1 MAEEL
6 NIAENNEEKHQQEV
20 EENPQEII
28 TEATAPEETLPE
40 ETFPEEH
47 KKEKTNHLPKA
58 NLEDFNWD
66 EIGQEKKIYSEEE
79 YKELEDIYSQSFKS
93 IIEQE
98 VVDGT
103 VVAITPREVVVNI
116 GYKSDGIIPSNE
128 LRHNPNL
135 KIGDTIEVYVEK
147 QEDSEGQLVLSHKKA
162 RLLKAWNRVNKAYD
176 DGEIVN
182 GYIKSKTK
190 GGLIVDVFGI
200 EAFLPGSQIDVKPIR
215 DYDVFVDKTMEFK
228 IVKINQEFKNV
239 VVSHKAL
246 IELELDA
253 QRAKIIAGLEKG
265 QILEG
270 VVKTLPTT
278 VLY

>member
-1 MAEEL
+1 MAEDL

-103 VVAITPREVVVNI
+103 VVAITPREVVVI
-116 GYKSDGIIPSNE
+116 GYKSDGII
-128 LRHNPNL
+128 L
-135 KIGDTIEVYVEK
+135 
-147 QEDSEGQLVLSHKKA
+147 
-162 RLLKAWNRVNKAYD
+162 
-176 DGEIVN
+176 
-182 GYIKSKTK
+182 
-190 GGLIVDVFGI
+190 
-200 EAFLPGSQIDVKPIR
+200 
-215 DYDVFVDKTMEFK
+215 
-228 IVKINQEFKNV
+228 
-239 VVSHKAL
+239 
-246 IELELDA
+246 
-253 QRAKIIAGLEKG
+253 QR
-265 QILEG
+265 
-270 VVKTLPTT
+270 TT
-278 VLY
+278 S